1 MKTSLPSTVVASLL
15 ALAALTSTQAAVVT
29 LEDFSGV
36 TSGTL
41 LSSVPSWSLQSGATD
56 TATVTS
62 TAGYQGGSGATI
74 TTQSQYKY
82 AIPANYVMTPTS
94 LTSGYSIKM
103 QLTSNNNYQQAQV
116 LLGKND
122 GVNGLAV
129 VFDGGTA
136 NGDADNSI
144 KISSGGTG
152 WGSVIYTNYSAA
164 KWASDAWYEITF
176 SNIALTNSG
185 YGPAV
190 TGLVTIT
197 NLNTGIALLSDAAIT
212 GFGNSGTFN
221 TLNTVLVGN
230 KGTAR
235 SIAFD
240 DVTATVPE
248 PATWALLIPV
258 LLITLLRRRTRAA
271 V

>member
-1 MKTSLPSTVVASLL
+1 MASLL
-15 ALAALTSTQAAVVT
+15 ALAALTPARAAVVT
-29 LEDFSGV
+29 LENFTGV

-41 LSSVPSWSLQSGATD
+41 LSSVPSWSLQSGSTD

-62 TAGYQGGSGATI
+62 SAGYQGPGATI
-74 TTQSQYKY
+74 TTQAQYKY
-82 AIPANYVMTPTS
+82 SVPTDYVMTPTS
-94 LTSGYSIKM
+94 ITSGYSIKM

-116 LLGKND
+116 LLGKSD

-129 VFDGGTA
+129 IFDGGTA
-136 NGDADNSI
+136 NGDTDNSI

-152 WGSVIYTNYSAA
+152 WGSVTYTTYSSA

-176 SNIALTNSG
+176 SNIALVTSG
-185 YGPAV
+185 YGSAV

-197 NLNTGIALLSDAAIT
+197 NLNTGVALLSDVAIT

-221 TLNTVLVGN
+221 TINTVLVGN

-235 SIAFD
+235 SLAFD
-240 DVTATVPE
+240 DITATVPE
-248 PATWALLIPV
+248 PSTWALLIPV
-258 LLITLLRRRTRAA
+258 LLITLLRRRARASA
-271 V
+271 

>member
-1 MKTSLPSTVVASLL
+1 MKTSLSSTVVASLL
-15 ALAALTSTQAAVVT
+15 ALAALTPARAAVVT
-29 LEDFSGV
+29 LENFTGV

-41 LSSVPSWSLQSGATD
+41 LSAVPGWSLQSGSTD
-56 TATVTS
+56 TAAVTS
-62 TAGYQGGSGATI
+62 AAGYQGGPGATI
-74 TTQSQYKY
+74 TTQAQYKY
-82 AIPANYVMTPTS
+82 SIPTDYVMTPVS
-94 LTSGYSIKM
+94 ITSGYSIKM

-152 WGSVIYTNYSAA
+152 WGSVTYTTYSAA
-164 KWASDAWYEITF
+164 KWSSDAWYEITF
-176 SNIALTNSG
+176 SSITLTNAG
-185 YGPAV
+185 YGSAV

-197 NLNTGIALLSDAAIT
+197 NLNTGVALLSNAAIT

-235 SIAFD
+235 SMAFD
-240 DVTATVPE
+240 DITATVPE
-248 PATWALLIPV
+248 PSTWALLIPV
-258 LLITLLRRRTRAA
+258 LIITLLRRRARASA
-271 V
+271 